1 MKWKFVPLGDC
12 CEVTASP
19 SSDLFPDLATDAT
32 GTPVVTPA
40 DVTSTGRIE
49 GSTLRR
55 LPDTPVGLNRYGLR
69 PGDLMLVRLG
79 AVGRVALVEES
90 ARDQGW
96 VYHSSCMR
104 IRPNIERV
112 DSFYLSA
119 YLAHPPVADQLLS
132 FSQVGTVPSLTASA
146 VKGVQLA
153 LPELRTQRLLA
164 GALSEVAHQADIQRR
179 MLARLDAVRQGLFTQ
194 LLGEDFLNTG
204 ASRPEGPLPER
215 RAPRT
220 RRTNRMS

>member
-1 MKWKFVPLGDC
+1 MKWEFVPLGEC
-12 CEVTASP
+12 CDLTASP
-19 SSDLFPDLATDAT
+19 SSDLFADLATDAV

-49 GSTLRR
+49 MSTLRR
-55 LPDTPVGLNRYGLR
+55 LPGTPVGLNRYALC
-69 PGDLMLVRLG
+69 PGDLVLVRLG
-79 AVGRVALVEES
+79 AVGRVALIEES

-104 IRPNIERV
+104 IRPDTERV

-132 FSQVGTVPSLTASA
+132 YSQVGTVSSLTASA
-146 VKGVQLA
+146 VKGLEVA
-153 LPELRTQRLLA
+153 LPDLRTQRLLA
-164 GALSEVAHQADIQRR
+164 GALSEVAQQADVQRR
-179 MLARLDAVRQGLFTQ
+179 ILARLDAVQQGLFTQ
-194 LLGEDFLNTG
+194 LLGENFPDTG
-204 ASRPEGPLPER
+204 ASRPEGSLPER

>member
-1 MKWKFVPLGDC
+1 MRWEFAPLGEC
-12 CEVTASP
+12 CDVTASP
-19 SSDLFPDLATDAT
+19 SSDLFVDLATDAS

-40 DVTSTGRIE
+40 DVTRTGRIE
-49 GSTLRR
+49 VSTLRR
-55 LPDTPVGLNRYGLR
+55 LPDAPASLNRYGLR

-79 AVGRVALVEES
+79 AVGRVALIEES

-104 IRPNIERV
+104 IRPDTERV
-112 DSFYLSA
+112 DPLYLSS

-132 FSQVGTVPSLTASA
+132 YAQVGTVSSLTASA
-146 VKGVQLA
+146 VKGLGVA
-153 LPELRTQRLLA
+153 LPDLRTQRLLA
-164 GALSEVAHQADIQRR
+164 GALGEMAQQADIQHR

-194 LLGEDFLNTG
+194 LLGEDFPDTG
-204 ASRPEGPLPER
+204 ASRPEGHLPER

>member
-1 MKWKFVPLGDC
+1 MMQELVLLGDC

-19 SSDLFPDLATDAT
+19 SSDLFADLASDAT

-40 DVTSTGRIE
+40 DVGVTGRIE
-49 GSTLRR
+49 ASTLRR
-55 LPDTPVGLNRYGLR
+55 LPETPVGLNRYRLS

-79 AVGRVALVEES
+79 AVGRVALVEEP

-96 VYHSSCMR
+96 AYHSSCMR
-104 IRPNIERV
+104 IRPDIEQV
-112 DSFYLSA
+112 DPSYLSA
-119 YLAHPPVADQLLS
+119 YLTHPPVADQLLS
-132 FSQVGTVPSLTASA
+132 FAQVGTVPSLTMSA
-146 VKGVQLA
+146 LKGLPVA
-153 LPELRTQRLLA
+153 LPDLRTQRLLA
-164 GALSEVAHQADIQRR
+164 GALGEVAHQADIQRR

-194 LLGEDFLNTG
+194 LLGEDFPDTG
-204 ASRPEGPLPER
+204 ASRPKGPLPER